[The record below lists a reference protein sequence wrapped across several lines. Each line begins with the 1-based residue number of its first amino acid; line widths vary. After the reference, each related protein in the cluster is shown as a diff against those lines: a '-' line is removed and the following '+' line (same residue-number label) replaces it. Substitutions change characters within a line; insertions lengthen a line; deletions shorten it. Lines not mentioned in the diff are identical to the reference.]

1 MSEQKTWK
9 ALLAV
14 DGSPYS
20 DAAVALTARI
30 VWPPGTII
38 HTLTVAPER
47 WSLNGLS
54 PDAQRVV
61 DETMAKVRHVERT
74 TAERLA
80 AQAAERLRSHNV
92 AAEPETLEGKP
103 SEVILQR
110 ASELPTD
117 LIVIGARGLSAPEEF
132 LLGSTAHKLAH
143 YAECSV
149 LVARPLERE
158 RPLVIL
164 LAADGSLEAQRA
176 AELLCAFSLPQ
187 WAEVIVVGVAEIA
200 LGLTGDGHQS
210 NTDMPGEVRQALLDA
225 AEARVADAVIHLRRC
240 GAQVRSVIRLG
251 HPAGEILKTAKEQDA
266 DLIVIGARG
275 QTRSTPL
282 PLGGVAQKI
291 VKYAPCSILVAR

>member
-9 ALLAV
+9 VLLAV
-14 DGSPYS
+14 DGSLYS
-20 DAAVALTARI
+20 EAAVALTARI
-30 VWPPGTII
+30 VWPTGTNV
-38 HTLTVAPER
+38 HTLAVMPER

-54 PDAQRVV
+54 PEAQRVV
-61 DETMAKVRHVERT
+61 DETVVKARQLERAA
-74 TAERLA
+74 AERLA
-80 AQAAERLRSHNV
+80 AQASERLLSHNV
-92 AAEPETLEGKP
+92 TAEPETLEGKP
-103 SEVILQR
+103 SEVILRR
-110 ASELPTD
+110 AAELPVN

-158 RPLVIL
+158 QPLTVI
-164 LAADGSLEAQRA
+164 LAADGSPKAQRA

-200 LGLTGDGHQS
+200 LGLTGDGRQS
-210 NTDMPGEVRQALLDA
+210 ITDVPGEVMQALLDA
-225 AEARVADAVIHLRRC
+225 AEARVADAVEHLSDC

-251 HPAGEILKTAKEQDA
+251 HPAGEILKAAKEQDA
-266 DLIVIGARG
+266 DLIVVGARG

-291 VKYAPCSILVAR
+291 VKYAPCSVLVAR